1 MAFSQQPDTIAALG
15 APLAHGRT
23 ATVYAWGDSQ
33 VLKLFA
39 PEWSKGAV
47 EYEADVAR
55 RAQATGVPMPAVGD
69 VVSIEGRLGI
79 VYARVHGE
87 TLLQQFGARPWQALT
102 IIRCLAELHADM
114 HRRSAPSLPAQRQRL
129 ARRIRQPEQLPARL
143 RGQALAVLDSLPDG
157 DWLCHGDFHPDNVLV
172 TANGPVIIDW
182 VDATHGNP
190 LADVAR
196 TYVLFRLAAA
206 SESPPKRWWY
216 KPLLDALS
224 LYYLRRYR
232 LLRPFAQGDFQRW
245 LIPVLAAR
253 MDEHVPGEAGRIVE
267 TLERLCARERI

>member
-15 APLAHGRT
+15 PPLAHGRT
-23 ATVYAWGDSQ
+23 ATVYAWGDGQ
-33 VLKLFA
+33 VLKLFV
-39 PEWSKGAV
+39 PDWSKGAV

-55 RAQATGVPMPAVGD
+55 RAQTTGVPMPAVGD
-69 VVSIEGRLGI
+69 VVSLEGRLGI
-79 VYARVHGE
+79 VYARVDGE
-87 TLLQQFGARPWQALT
+87 TLLQQFGARPWQALK
-102 IIRCLAELHADM
+102 IIRSLAELHADM

-143 RGQALAVLDSLPDG
+143 RGQALAALDSLPDG
-157 DWLCHGDFHPDNVLV
+157 DRLCHGDFHPDNVLI

-196 TYVLFRLAAA
+196 TYVLFRLAAG

-232 LLRPFAQGDFQRW
+232 RLRPFAQGDFQRW

-267 TLERLCARERI
+267 TLERLCGREGI